1 MRDIVI
7 SIRNDFVAE
16 AVVRSLMKSG
26 DFRTFK
32 LLFSREDEVVRE
44 CEAIKPEILLSEV
57 AFGKNTD
64 LKTRLAEA
72 KAVRANTP
80 NCKIVFLCDENSA
93 PDLAREVIQ
102 AKKDGLID
110 NFFYSSVGSSYL
122 VAALTAM

>member
-26 DFRTFK
+26 DFSPFK
-32 LLFSREDEVVRE
+32 LLFSREDEVVHE

-93 PDLAREVIQ
+93 PDLAREVMQ

-110 NFFYSSVGSSYL
+110 NFFYSSVGSRYL

>member
-1 MRDIVI
+1 
-7 SIRNDFVAE
+7 
-16 AVVRSLMKSG
+16 MKSG
-26 DFRTFK
+26 DFSPFK
-32 LLFSREDEVVRE
+32 RLFSREDEVVHE

-72 KAVRANTP
+72 KEVRKKVP

-93 PDLAREVIQ
+93 PDLAREVMQ

-110 NFFYSSVGSSYL
+110 NFFYSSVGSRYL

>member
-1 MRDIVI
+1 MI
-7 SIRNDFVAE
+7 
-16 AVVRSLMKSG
+16 
-26 DFRTFK
+26 
-32 LLFSREDEVVRE
+32 RE
-44 CEAIKPEILLSEV
+44 CEAVQPEILLSEV

-93 PDLAREVIQ
+93 PDLAREVMQ

-110 NFFYSSVGSSYL
+110 NFFYSSVGSNYL
-122 VAALTAM
+122 VAALTAI

>member
-1 MRDIVI
+1 MRDIIV

-16 AVVRSLMKSG
+16 AVIRSLIKGG
-26 DFRTFK
+26 DFRPFK
-32 LLFSREDEVVRE
+32 LLFSREDEVVHE

-64 LKTRLAEA
+64 LKTRLNEA
-72 KAVRANTP
+72 KEVRKNVP
-80 NCKIVFLCDENSA
+80 DCKIVFLCDENSA
-93 PDLAREVIQ
+93 PDLAREVMQ

-122 VAALTAM
+122 VAALTAL

>member
-7 SIRNDFVAE
+7 SVRNDFVAE
-16 AVVRSLMKSG
+16 AVIKSLEKAG
-26 DFRTFK
+26 DFQPFK

-44 CEAIKPEILLSEV
+44 CEVMQPEILLSEV
-57 AFGKNTD
+57 AFGRATN

-72 KAVRANTP
+72 RAVRANAP

-93 PDLAREVIQ
+93 PDLANEVMR

-110 NFFYSSVGSSYL
+110 NFFYSSVGSRYL
-122 VAALTAM
+122 VAALTAL

>member
-1 MRDIVI
+1 MRDIMI

-16 AVVRSLMKSG
+16 AIIGSLEKAG
-26 DFRTFK
+26 DFQPYK
-32 LLFSREDEVVRE
+32 LLFSRDDEVIRE
-44 CEAIKPEILLSEV
+44 CEAVQPEILLSEV
-57 AFGKNTD
+57 AFGKATD

-80 NCKIVFLCDENSA
+80 SCKIVFLCDENSA
-93 PDLAREVIQ
+93 PDLAREVMQ

-110 NFFYSSVGSSYL
+110 NFFYSSVGSRYL

>member
-16 AVVRSLMKSG
+16 AIIRSLEETG
-26 DFRTFK
+26 DFQPFK
-32 LLFSREDEVVRE
+32 LLFMRDDEVVRE
-44 CEAIKPEILLSEV
+44 CEVLKPELLLSEV
-57 AFGKNTD
+57 AFGKATD

-72 KAVRANTP
+72 KAVRASAP

-93 PDLAREVIQ
+93 PDLAREVMQ

-110 NFFYSSVGSSYL
+110 NFFYSSVGSRYL
-122 VAALTAM
+122 VAALTAL

>member
-26 DFRTFK
+26 DFRPFK
-32 LLFSREDEVVRE
+32 LLFSREDEVVHE

-72 KAVRANTP
+72 RAVRANTP

-93 PDLAREVIQ
+93 PDLAREVMQ

-110 NFFYSSVGSSYL
+110 NFFYSSVGSRYL

>member
-1 MRDIVI
+1 MRDILI

-16 AVVRSLMKSG
+16 AVIRSLQKSG
-26 DFRTFK
+26 DFQPFK

-44 CEAIKPEILLSEV
+44 CEAMQPEILLSEV
-57 AFGKNTD
+57 AFGRATD

-72 KAVRANTP
+72 REVRETSP

-93 PDLAREVIQ
+93 PDLAREVMQ

-110 NFFYSSVGSSYL
+110 NFFYSSVGSRYL
-122 VAALTAM
+122 VAALTAL

>member
-16 AVVRSLMKSG
+16 AIIRSLEETG
-26 DFRTFK
+26 DFQPFK
-32 LLFSREDEVVRE
+32 LLFMHDDEVVRE
-44 CEAIKPEILLSEV
+44 CEALKPELLLSEV
-57 AFGKNTD
+57 AFGKATD
-64 LKTRLAEA
+64 LRTRLAEA

-93 PDLAREVIQ
+93 PDLAREVMQ

-110 NFFYSSVGSSYL
+110 NFFYSSVGSNYL
-122 VAALTAM
+122 VAALAAL